1 VTMATLSAS
10 RIEVSSL
17 CSNDRGGGCV
27 PHPAH
32 RPPRD
37 GRVAGEPAERT
48 AIFRQQVG
56 AELTN
61 ASLRSHATD
70 LLEEAR
76 AEPES
81 LPAVLP
87 SDVGPGRQDSLSQCI
102 RIYNMLLRADCL
114 PVKRIADSVTP

>member
-1 VTMATLSAS
+1 M
-10 RIEVSSL
+10 
-17 CSNDRGGGCV
+17 

-37 GRVAGEPAERT
+37 GRVAGEPAERA

-81 LPAVLP
+81 LPAVLAAE
-87 SDVGPGRQDSLSQCI
+87 G
-102 RIYNMLLRADCL
+102 LRELKYRFDFEGAKVL
-114 PVKRIADSVTP
+114 VNF

>member
-1 VTMATLSAS
+1 MATPAFATAYGWTGKARDALSPRTEPMLTIEPPPVTMATLSAS

-37 GRVAGEPAERT
+37 GRVAGEPAERA

-61 ASLRSHATD
+61 ASL
-70 LLEEAR
+70 
-76 AEPES
+76 
-81 LPAVLP
+81 
-87 SDVGPGRQDSLSQCI
+87 
-102 RIYNMLLRADCL
+102 
-114 PVKRIADSVTP
+114 